1 MTKTAKTLSL
11 SRKPFATQTMP
22 SPRPQLTAVASH
34 PVDEVQESKRITVVT
49 KRSKLVVPVADPLA
63 ADGGSDKIAAQP
75 SPLKKAVVVKKLVKP
90 VATAPTASLT
100 VAPQPQDAMH
110 GTAFAESVNATVV
123 DRTTQAAAL
132 SAIDTSGY
140 VLSAVKE
147 PGRRGRRPTVF
158 QPETDEIA
166 AYNAVERAELKSAS
180 SARQRKETGLA
191 AGGSASEPGMPE
203 ADMEARRAQITALIN
218 LGTERGFLTHTEIND
233 HLPDNL
239 IDADS
244 IANLIGSFNG
254 MGITV
259 CEQAP
264 DRETMLLSDSVV
276 TVASDDEAEAAV
288 ATALSAVD
296 ADYGRSTDPVRM
308 YMREM
313 AAVPLLNRQQEIDI
327 AKRIEDGL
335 TEMMQAISANPE
347 TISQVLAMAEKL
359 DRDEIKIDE
368 IIDGFADAST
378 AIVQADV
385 AAIDSAAL
393 ADDEEDDDLPDDDGE
408 DSASEAAALSAQ
420 QIKQMRSDALNKFA
434 IIASHFDVM
443 RTAATDGSG
452 QTEAYRLAKTAISQE
467 FLTMRFTAKMVE
479 KLCGTLRQQVES
491 MRRLEKQILDVMV
504 NKCGMPRSRFIELFI
519 GHETEFAWIEREL
532 AANHAYSPALQRQVP
547 SIQQYQAKLTEL
559 AQHAAIPLPVL
570 RSINKQMTT
579 GEMRARQAKREMTE
593 ANLRLVISIAKK
605 YVNRGL
611 QFLDLIQEGNIGLL
625 KAVDK
630 FEYRRGYKFST
641 YATWWIRQAISRA
654 IADQARTIRV
664 PVHMIESI
672 NKMNRI
678 SRQILMETGSDPD
691 IATLAKKMDLPET
704 KVREIMKVAKEPISM
719 DMPMGEDGDSVIGD
733 FIQDDSTL
741 APADAAL
748 QTSMRNVVKEM
759 LDSLPAREAKVLRM
773 RYGIEMAG
781 DLTLE
786 EVGKQFDVTRE
797 RIRQIELKAMNKLRH
812 ASRADRLKIFLD
824 DR

>member
-11 SRKPFATQTMP
+11 TKKSAEKT
-22 SPRPQLTAVASH
+22 SPQPARPQVHVVMANA
-34 PVDEVQESKRITVVT
+34 VDEGLAPKNVTVVT
-49 KRSKLVVPVADPLA
+49 RRSKLVTSVNADTLPATAPSEAIASQTA
-63 ADGGSDKIAAQP
+63 ASL
-75 SPLKKAVVVKKLVKP
+75 SPEKKVVVVKKPKAKP
-90 VATAPTASLT
+90 ATATSP
-100 VAPQPQDAMH
+100 
-110 GTAFAESVNATVV
+110 AESQADDRVDGQASGRTSSVTVIDRATH
-123 DRTTQAAAL
+123 AAAL

-140 VLSAVKE
+140 ALSAVKE

-158 QPETDEIA
+158 QPEQDEVA
-166 AYNAVERAELKSAS
+166 ALNAVERAELKSAS
-180 SARQRKETGLA
+180 SARQKKG
-191 AGGSASEPGMPE
+191 AGQPAELSLSEQGISE

-218 LGTERGFLTHTEIND
+218 LGKERGFLTHTEIND

-239 IDADS
+239 INADS
-244 IANLIGSFNG
+244 IESLIGTFNA
-254 MGITV
+254 MGISV
-259 CEQAP
+259 SEHAP
-264 DRETMLLSDSVV
+264 DSETLLLSDNVV
-276 TVASDDEAEAAV
+276 TVANDDESEAAV

-313 AAVPLLNRQQEIDI
+313 ASVPLLNRQQEIDI

-335 TEMMQAISANPE
+335 TDMMQAISANPA
-347 TISQVLAMAEKL
+347 TIVEVLALAEKL
-359 DRDEIKIDE
+359 ERDEIKIDE
-368 IIDGFADAST
+368 VIDGFADIDAAVAPQDT
-378 AIVQADV
+378 AVMESELDQE
-385 AAIDSAAL
+385 
-393 ADDEEDDDLPDDDGE
+393 DDEELEEDDADE
-408 DSASEAAALSAQ
+408 TVSESAGLSEK
-420 QIKQMRSDALNKFA
+420 QIKQMRSDALKKFA
-434 IIASHFDVM
+434 VIASHFDVM
-443 RTAATDGSG
+443 RNAFADG
-452 QTEAYRLAKTAISQE
+452 TYHDDAYRLAQAAISQE
-467 FLTMRFTAKMVE
+467 FLSMRFTAKTVE
-479 KLCGTLRQQVES
+479 KLCTTLRTQVDA
-491 MRRLEKQILDVMV
+491 MRRLEKQILEVAV
-504 NKCGMPRSRFIELFI
+504 QKCGMPRSHFIDIFQ
-519 GHETEFAWIEREL
+519 GSETELAWIEREI
-532 AANHAYSPALQRQVP
+532 AAQHAYSAALQRQVP
-547 SIQQYQAKLTEL
+547 SIREYQAGLTEL
-559 AQHAAIPLPVL
+559 ARQAAIPLTAL

-678 SRQILMETGSDPD
+678 SRQILMETGSEPD
-691 IATLAKKMDLPET
+691 LATLAKKMELPET
-704 KVREIMKVAKEPISM
+704 KIREIMKVAKEPISM

-741 APADAAL
+741 APVEAAL
-748 QTSMRNVVKEM
+748 QASMRSVIKEV

-812 ASRADRLKIFLD
+812 ASRADRLKTFLE